1 MSHPRAA
8 RQGGKSMTF
17 WKLATAALGL
27 ALMVPAAGADDYPSK
42 PIVWIL
48 PSAGTVSD
56 NTARF
61 MSPIMAEKLGQ
72 PVVVENKPGA
82 GGIISFEAGAAAKP
96 DGYTILFGSSGPLA
110 TYPFTHKTLSY
121 DPVKSFEPIHGF
133 GSSPLVLAVNA
144 SSPFKTFADL
154 ADYAKANP
162 DKLNF
167 GTVGVGSAQ
176 HLTTVLMMQSAGVSM
191 THIPYKA
198 TSNVVTDLLGGSI
211 DLMFDFAS
219 VLKPQLDA
227 GTFRALGV
235 SGTDRLPALPDV
247 PTFAEQGSP
256 DIRFSA
262 WSVLLAPA
270 GTPKPIVD
278 KLAEAFEATLKDQ
291 RVVDYHDKLG
301 AALIMTGPEETK
313 AYIAERTAVMKALVE
328 KAGITPE

>member
-1 MSHPRAA
+1 M
-8 RQGGKSMTF
+8 KF
-17 WKLATAALGL
+17 WKLFAAAAAL
-27 ALMVPAAGADDYPSK
+27 AVAPPAAQADDYPSK

-72 PVVVENKPGA
+72 PVVIDNKPGA

-110 TYPFTHKTLSY
+110 TYPFTHKKLSY
-121 DPVKSFEPIHGF
+121 DPTKSFEPVHGF
-133 GSSPLVLAVNA
+133 GSSPLVLVVNA
-144 SSPFKTFADL
+144 KSPFKTYQEL
-154 ADYAKANP
+154 VDYAKANP

-176 HLTTVLMMQSAGVSM
+176 HLTTVLMMQSAGVQMS
-191 THIPYKA
+191 HIPYKA
-198 TSNVVTDLLGGSI
+198 TSNVVTDLLGGTL

-219 VLKPQLDA
+219 VLKPQIEA
-227 GTFRALGV
+227 GAFRPLGI
-235 SGTDRLPALPDV
+235 SGPQRLPSLPDV

-256 DIRFSA
+256 DIQFSA

-270 GTPKPIVD
+270 GTPKPVID
-278 KLAEAFEATLKDQ
+278 KLAAAFDATLRDQ
-291 RVVDYHDKLG
+291 RVIDYHNNVG
-301 AALIMTGPEETK
+301 AGLIMTGPDDTVR
-313 AYIAERTAVMKALVE
+313 YIAERTAVMKALVE
-328 KAGITPE
+328 KAGIQPE

>member
-1 MSHPRAA
+1 M
-8 RQGGKSMTF
+8 KLL
-17 WKLATAALGL
+17 KLATAAL
-27 ALMVPAAGADDYPSK
+27 AFAAAATVAKADDFPSK
-42 PIVWIL
+42 PIAWIL

-61 MSPIMAEKLGQ
+61 MAPIMAEKFGQ
-72 PVVVENKPGA
+72 PVVIDNKPGA

-121 DPVKSFEPIHGF
+121 DPVKSFEPVHGF

-144 SSPFKTFADL
+144 NSPFKTYKDL
-154 ADYAKANP
+154 VDHAKANP
-162 DKLNF
+162 GKLNF

-191 THIPYKA
+191 SHIPYKA

-219 VLKPQLDA
+219 VLRPQIEA
-227 GTFRALGV
+227 GAFRPLGI
-235 SGTDRLPALPDV
+235 SGPERLPSLPDV

-256 DIRFSA
+256 DILFSA

-270 GTPKPIVD
+270 GTPKPVVD
-278 KLAEAFEATLKDQ
+278 KIAEVFDATLRDP
-291 RVVDYHDKLG
+291 RVIDYHAKLG
-301 AALIMTGPEETK
+301 ATLIMTGPEDTK
-313 AYIAERTAVMKALVE
+313 TLIAERTAVMKTLVE
-328 KAGITPE
+328 NAGIKPE